1 MNLFPEEPSHLLPAD
16 RLARRRE
23 HLMSE
28 ITPGPARPHRARR
41 WIIIGSI
48 ATLAVAGGG
57 TALANG
63 DAIWRQPDGSVA
75 IDGQALRPV
84 YQGHYITMNEV
95 AALQKKGKAM
105 GSVVNEELACQGITL
120 YFDTGAEVDA
130 YNKDFNARHPVTA
143 APTPRPTTDPCAKYT
158 DSPRYVTDK

>member
-41 WIIIGSI
+41 WIIVG
-48 ATLAVAGGG
+48 
-57 TALANG
+57 
-63 DAIWRQPDGSVA
+63 A
-75 IDGQALRPV
+75 IDGRALRPV
-84 YQGHYITMNEV
+84 YQGHYLTMNEV

-158 DSPRYVTDK
+158 DSPRYVTEK